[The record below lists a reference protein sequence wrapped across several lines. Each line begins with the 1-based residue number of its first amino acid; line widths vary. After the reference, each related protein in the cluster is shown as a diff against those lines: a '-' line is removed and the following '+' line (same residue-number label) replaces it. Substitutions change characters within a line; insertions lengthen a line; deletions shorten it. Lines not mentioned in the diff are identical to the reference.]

1 MGRYRPGTTRPRS
14 GSTLLNRLHPVVD
27 GTRTVTEIVAK
38 LTDFDADAVM
48 AGLRTPGDQGLIA
61 EGDQSA
67 MQPTRPVRCGR
78 CFQRCG

>member
-1 MGRYRPGTTRPRS
+1 VHSVPWHHEFFCEPAY
-14 GSTLLNRLHPVVD
+14 
-27 GTRTVTEIVAK
+27 
-38 LTDFDADAVM
+38 FDADAVV

-61 EGDQSA
+61 QGDQSA